1 MIQLY
6 WFISLI
12 LNVERVVER
21 MSSLDQFIE
30 RVKVVVTADVEE
42 KILREKYNQVILPC
56 MKKIEESLKQIDGYD
71 YFISTSKENSELR
84 IQNVKFR
91 VRVDESTNTIKVK
104 KTTDTFIHE
113 DLDEIIL
120 QEGKLFSKKREEIF
134 TEGILVEYLNEAFE
148 GILGQ

>member
-6 WFISLI
+6 WFIILI

-30 RVKVVVTADVEE
+30 RVKVIVTADVEE

-71 YFISTSKENSELR
+71 YFISTLKENSELR
-84 IQNVKFR
+84 IQNVKFS
-91 VRVDESTNTIKVK
+91 VRVDEGTNTIKVK
-104 KTTDTFIHE
+104 TTTDTFIHE

-148 GILGQ
+148 EILGQ

>member
-1 MIQLY
+1 
-6 WFISLI
+6 
-12 LNVERVVER
+12 

-30 RVKVVVTADVEE
+30 RVKVIVTADVEE

-71 YFISTSKENSELR
+71 YFISTLKENSELR
-84 IQNVKFR
+84 IQNVKFS
-91 VRVDESTNTIKVK
+91 VRVDEGTNTIKVK
-104 KTTDTFIHE
+104 TTTDTFIHE

-148 GILGQ
+148 EILGQ